1 MELYYDNLTNYS
13 VKYIELVLYINFW
26 THSNN
31 LNEKFDHEDTEKENI
46 GCIKFFRKIFI
57 SWVFVQ
63 SKTYCVNDY
72 RNSN

>member
-46 GCIKFFRKIFI
+46 GCIKFF
-57 SWVFVQ
+57 
-63 SKTYCVNDY
+63 
-72 RNSN
+72 